1 MLLIHSYAENYVNNY
16 EHWTTSERWE
26 KICSGMEWSK
36 NEYDIDFVV
45 PSYCVY
51 GPTGILIGVNMSEEQ
66 WMQLPGGFYIRN
78 GRRCLRDTDGDGVW
92 ADLTDDF
99 PYFVD

>member
-1 MLLIHSYAENYVNNY
+1 
-16 EHWTTSERWE
+16 
-26 KICSGMEWSK
+26 MEWSK

-78 GRRCLRDTDGDGVW
+78 GKKMLKG
-92 ADLTDDF
+92 
-99 PYFVD
+99 Y